1 MLWEKGILIYN
12 GNAGQKGIEDT
23 LGICVPILSPYIKEL
38 ALMPTTEPREA
49 ENICRRHGEET
60 DIVIILGGDGTVHEC
75 VNGLAPLENR
85 PAVAILPGGTC
96 NDFSRMLKMPQDIRA
111 AAETIIQGETST
123 KDIGQ
128 AGDRYFSN
136 FWGIGLIAETSANI
150 DESQKS
156 LLGKVS
162 YFISAV
168 RTVKE
173 AESFSY
179 KLTYDGQVIED
190 EAILIL
196 VCNGGYIGTAQLPFE
211 GIESNDGKLDVIIV
225 KNSSLGAFREILFN
239 KESSTKHGEGEV
251 LYLQAKSVS
260 LETERHRDVDTDGE
274 IYMKTPADIKIL
286 GRHMQFICGNERP

>member
-23 LGICVPILSPYIKEL
+23 LGICVPILSPHIKEL
-38 ALMPTTEPREA
+38 ALMPTNEPKEA
-49 ENICRRHGEET
+49 ESICRRHGEEA

-75 VNGLAPLENR
+75 VNGLAPLDKR
-85 PAVAILPGGTC
+85 PVVAILPGGTC
-96 NDFSRMLKMPQDIRA
+96 NDFSRMLGMPQDIRA
-111 AAETIIQGETST
+111 AAETIIQGKTFT
-123 KDIGQ
+123 TDIGQ

-179 KLTYDGQVIED
+179 KLIYDSHVIED
-190 EAILIL
+190 EAVLVL
-196 VCNGGYIGTAQLPFE
+196 VCNGRYLGTAQLPFE

-251 LYLQAKSVS
+251 LYLQAKTVS
-260 LETERHRDVDTDGE
+260 LETERNRDVDTDGE

-286 GRHMQFICGNERP
+286 ERHMQFICGKERP

>member
-1 MLWEKGILIYN
+1 MVWEKGILIYN

-23 LGICVPILSPYIKEL
+23 LGRCVPILSPHIKEL
-38 ALMPTTEPREA
+38 ALMPTTEPKEA
-49 ENICRRHGEET
+49 EKICRRHGEES
-60 DIVIILGGDGTVHEC
+60 DIVIVLGGDGTVHEC
-75 VNGLAPLENR
+75 VNGLAALDQR

-96 NDFSRMLKMPQDIRA
+96 NDFSRMLGMPQDIRA
-111 AAETIIQGETST
+111 AAETIIQGETCMT
-123 KDIGQ
+123 DIGQ
-128 AGDRYFSN
+128 AGGRYFSN

-162 YFISAV
+162 YFISAI

-179 KLTYDGQVIED
+179 KLTYDGQVMED
-190 EAILIL
+190 EAVLVLI
-196 VCNGGYIGTAQLPFE
+196 CNGRYLGTAQLPFE
-211 GIESNDGKLDVIIV
+211 GIDNEDGKLDVIIV

-239 KESSTKHGEGEV
+239 KGSSINHGEGDV
-251 LYLQAKSVS
+251 LYLQAKNITV
-260 LETERHRDVDTDGE
+260 ETERNCDVDADGE

-286 GRHMQFICGNERP
+286 GQHMRFIRGNERF